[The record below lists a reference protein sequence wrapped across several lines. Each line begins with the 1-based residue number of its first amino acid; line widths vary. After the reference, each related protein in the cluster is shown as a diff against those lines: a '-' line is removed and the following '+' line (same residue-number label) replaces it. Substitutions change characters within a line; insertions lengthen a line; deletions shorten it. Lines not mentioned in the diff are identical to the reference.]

1 MSNTATNLPTIAFIG
16 FGEAAQAFVKG
27 WKSEGITPSII
38 AYDLLL
44 DDRAAAPGKQ
54 AECAALGVHVASSA
68 VEAAKTASVVIC
80 AVTADQV
87 MQAAESILPAARK
100 DLTFLDLNSAAPF
113 RKTAAAQILAACEV
127 ATVDVAVMAPV
138 YPKLHKT
145 PLLISGPG
153 ASAIVPVLA
162 ALGMEAELVSDKL
175 GDASTVKMVR
185 SIAIKGIESVVMEC
199 MTAAVKLGVA
209 DRVVPGIND
218 YLANKN
224 FAVLANHVMERVV
237 VHGQRRAAEMR
248 EVVATLEAAGVSSY
262 MPAATAAHQQWVADL
277 NLKSRFGGP
286 VPKDGRAIAA
296 ALLLRLSSRQAP

>member
-1 MSNTATNLPTIAFIG
+1 MSNLPRIAFIG

-27 WKSEGITPSII
+27 WKSEDLKPVIV

-44 DDRAAAPGKQ
+44 DDRAGAPGKL
-54 AECAALGVHVASSA
+54 AECAALGVQPAASA
-68 VEAAKTASVVIC
+68 VEAAQSADLVIS

-87 MQAAESILPAARK
+87 MRAAESIIAAARPG
-100 DLTFLDLNSAAPF
+100 LTFLDINSAAPF
-113 RKTAAAQILAACEV
+113 RKTAAAQPLAERGA
-127 ATVDVAVMAPV
+127 ATVDVAVMQPV

-153 ASAIVPVLA
+153 VEATAPVLA
-162 ALGMEAELVSDKL
+162 ALGMEAEVVSDVL

-209 DRVVPGIND
+209 DRVVPTISD
-218 YLANKN
+218 YLAKKD

-277 NLKSRFGGP
+277 NLKTRFGGP

-296 ALLLRLSSRQAP
+296 ALLVRLSSRQAS